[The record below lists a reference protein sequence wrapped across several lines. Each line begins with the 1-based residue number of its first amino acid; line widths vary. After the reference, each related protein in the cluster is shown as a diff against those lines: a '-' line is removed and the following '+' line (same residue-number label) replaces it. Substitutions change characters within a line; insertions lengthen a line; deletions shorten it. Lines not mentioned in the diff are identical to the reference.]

1 MQMRLGHA
9 RGPVAEWLEPTANN
23 GLVAGSS
30 PAGPTVKVE
39 CKRVNHKALISTI
52 GTLMEAIN
60 ATSQAHLRQL
70 EGDQEAA
77 AACLT
82 LAQDALGRG
91 VLAYKRFA
99 ESCPTEDG
107 EQR

>member
-1 MQMRLGHA
+1 M
-9 RGPVAEWLEPTANN
+9 
-23 GLVAGSS
+23 
-30 PAGPTVKVE
+30 
-39 CKRVNHKALISTI
+39 NHRALITTL
-52 GTLMEAIN
+52 GTLTEAIN

-77 AACLT
+77 TACLV

-99 ESCPTEDG
+99 ESFLADDG
-107 EQR
+107 DG

>member
-1 MQMRLGHA
+1 M
-9 RGPVAEWLEPTANN
+9 
-23 GLVAGSS
+23 
-30 PAGPTVKVE
+30 
-39 CKRVNHKALISTI
+39 NHKALISTI
-52 GTLMEAIN
+52 GTLMEVID
-60 ATSQAHLRQL
+60 ATSQAHLRQP

-91 VLAYKRFA
+91 VLAYKRCA
-99 ESCPTEDG
+99 QSCPADDG